1 MIIDL
6 NYDLYTLLLRDNALL
21 LRPVELYQSDIA
33 YLNSTLRWENIG
45 LKYIDSSSGGVR
57 SFKVI
62 DKNLYD
68 KYSLKLM
75 TSILSEK
82 FSKEIQ

>member
-21 LRPVELYQSDIA
+21 LRPKSEHSNRA
-33 YLNSTLRWENIG
+33 YLNSTLLWENIG
-45 LKYIDSSSGGVR
+45 LKYIDSRSGGVR

-62 DKNLYD
+62 NKKLYD
-68 KYSLKLM
+68 KHNQKLM

-82 FSKEIQ
+82 FSKESP